1 MSEAVLSGSVRQVGR
16 KGPAR
21 RLRTQGLLPGIIY
34 GGGENVPVTVEAMA
48 IRKILD
54 VRGGVNRIITTK
66 LDGDKKER
74 KVLIKDL
81 TFHPITDTLL
91 HIDLIEVDVNKP
103 IKATVHLEFKGTP
116 VGVKQKGGKMNVNL
130 HSLRLECLP
139 HDIPPVIEIDITG
152 VDLGQMLRVSDVDID
167 GKIKVLEDPDTQIV
181 SVAAPKVAKES
192 GAEGEGEASEE
203 AGEDEGKSSS

>member
-1 MSEAVLSGSVRQVGR
+1 MSEVVLNGSVRQVGR

-21 RLRTQGLLPGIIY
+21 RLRTEGLLPGIIY

-54 VRGGVNRIITTK
+54 IRGGVNRIITTK

-81 TFHPITDTLL
+81 TFHPITDVLL
-91 HIDLIEVDVNKP
+91 HIDLIEVDVSKP
-103 IKATVHLEFKGTP
+103 IKATVHLELKGVP

-130 HSLRLECLP
+130 HALRLECLP
-139 HDIPPVIEIDITG
+139 HDIPAAIEVDITG
-152 VDLGQMLRVSDVDID
+152 IDVGQMLRVSDLDID
-167 GKIKVLEDPDTQIV
+167 GKIKVLEDPDTQII
-181 SVAAPKVAKES
+181 SVAAPKVAKGAE
-192 GAEGEGEASEE
+192 AEGEEGAAEGEAGAAPSAE
-203 AGEDEGKSSS
+203 